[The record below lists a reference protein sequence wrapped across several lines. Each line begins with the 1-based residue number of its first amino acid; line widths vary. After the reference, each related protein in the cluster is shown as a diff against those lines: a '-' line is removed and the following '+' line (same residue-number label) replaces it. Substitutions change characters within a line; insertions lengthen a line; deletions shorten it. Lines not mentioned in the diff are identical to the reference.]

1 MKKKQVE
8 ENGNG
13 TKNSV
18 TGTVTDIVLSSVE
31 SKEQVD
37 HEIWIKDNGALCYY
51 CNDDEGLYEYKTI
64 SEEITVGNGNVMI
77 AKKVGKLRCGILQK
91 NGEKLIVTL
100 ENVKYVAKLW
110 INLFSIGKSLK
121 NGFNL
126 SNGGEIVKLCQRET

>member
-1 MKKKQVE
+1 
-8 ENGNG
+8 
-13 TKNSV
+13 
-18 TGTVTDIVLSSVE
+18 
-31 SKEQVD
+31 
-37 HEIWIKDNGALCYY
+37 LCYY